1 LMLIIRK
8 VLKLED
14 YLTLKHIEYMNI
26 IVMLTGSM
34 VGVAYL
40 TELFVA
46 WYAGVEYEGYA
57 FLNRATGPYWWAY
70 TAMMS
75 CNVISPQ
82 LMWFKSIRRNLV
94 ITFILSIIVN
104 IGMWFERFVIIVT
117 SIHRD
122 YITSSW
128 TQFHPTYV
136 DMGVFVGTI
145 GIFFVL
151 YLLYA
156 RTFPVLALNEVKTIL
171 RATGEFGVKMPE
183 PMNTIIIDNALNDED
198 FKDESNEDSIDDD
211 KEQE

>member
-1 LMLIIRK
+1 
-8 VLKLED
+8 
-14 YLTLKHIEYMNI
+14 
-26 IVMLTGSM
+26 
-34 VGVAYL
+34 
-40 TELFVA
+40 
-46 WYAGVEYEGYA
+46 
-57 FLNRATGPYWWAY
+57 
-70 TAMMS
+70 
-75 CNVISPQ
+75 
-82 LMWFKSIRRNLV
+82 MWFKGIRINLV

-104 IGMWFERFVIIVT
+104 IGMWFERFVIIVS

-128 TQFHPTYV
+128 TQFHPTFV

-171 RATGEFGVKMPE
+171 RATGEFGVKMP
-183 PMNTIIIDNALNDED
+183 PAMNTAVVEETEA
-198 FKDESNEDSIDDD
+198 DESIGDSNDDN